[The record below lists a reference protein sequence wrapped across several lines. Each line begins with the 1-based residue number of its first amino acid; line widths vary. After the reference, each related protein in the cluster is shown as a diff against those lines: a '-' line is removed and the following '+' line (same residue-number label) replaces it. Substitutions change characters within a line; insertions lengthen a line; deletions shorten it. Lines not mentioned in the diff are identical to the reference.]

1 MIRRLHFSK
10 TLRLVIVY
18 YKNEHKL
25 LDDHA
30 NYHSEAWG
38 NIKSDALPVLMLNV

>member
-25 LDDHA
+25 VDAHD
-30 NYHSEAWG
+30 NYHSEAREK
-38 NIKSDALPVLMLNV
+38 IKSDELPVLMLNI